1 MGTAP
6 RKAKSIDKGPFSDA
20 TLVKQCLRGSEAAWS
35 KLIGKYKNLIYSIPV
50 RYGFSQEDSAD
61 IFQAVC
67 LDLLN
72 ELPSLREPNA
82 LAGWL
87 IQVTRNKC
95 FHGRRAQQRQ
105 EPLELEDQDA
115 QTAIEEPENLL
126 AQIEREQQ
134 VREAMLDLSPRC
146 QKMLQMLFFEMPA
159 RPYEEVAKDL
169 DLAIGSIGFIRRRCL
184 EKLRTRL
191 EQPGG

>member
-6 RKAKSIDKGPFSDA
+6 RNARSTDQGPFSDA
-20 TLVKQCLRGSEAAWS
+20 TLVKQCLRGSEAAWA
-35 KLIGKYKNLIYSIPV
+35 KLIGKYKNLIYSIPI

-72 ELPSLREPNA
+72 ELPRLRQPNA

-87 IQVTRNKC
+87 IQVARNKC
-95 FHGRRAQQRQ
+95 FHRKRAEQRQ
-105 EPLELEDQDA
+105 EPLPTENQGAATSGMKPDELIA
-115 QTAIEEPENLL
+115 QS
-126 AQIEREQQ
+126 QREQQ
-134 VREAMLDLSPRC
+134 IRGALLTLSPRC
-146 QKMLQMLFFEMPA
+146 QRLMQMLFFELPA
-159 RPYEEVAKDL
+159 RPYEAVAKDL
-169 DLAIGSIGFIRRRCL
+169 EVALGSIGFMRRRCL

-191 EQPGG
+191 EQLGG

>member
-6 RKAKSIDKGPFSDA
+6 RKARSTDKGPFSDA
-20 TLVKQCLRGSEAAWS
+20 TLVKQCLHGSEAAWS

-50 RYGFSQEDSAD
+50 RYGFSQEDSTD
-61 IFQAVC
+61 IFQTVC

-72 ELPSLREPNA
+72 ELPRLREPNA

-95 FHGRRAQQRQ
+95 FHGKRARQRQ
-105 EPLELEDQDA
+105 EPLETEDQAAPMPLLKPDELIA
-115 QTAIEEPENLL
+115 QSQRDQQIRGALL
-126 AQIEREQQ
+126 T
-134 VREAMLDLSPRC
+134 LSPRC
-146 QKMLQMLFFEMPA
+146 QKLMQMLFFELPT
-159 RPYEEVAKDL
+159 RSYEAVAKDL
-169 DLAIGSIGFIRRRCL
+169 DVALGSIGFIRRRCL

-191 EQPGG
+191 EQWGG